1 MSTATSSGTW
11 LEAQRN
17 AAWETFAAM
26 PLPDRV
32 SHLWRYTDP
41 ALVVPAAAAVDRDW
55 KPGLMRVGAVPAG
68 VEVTPLREA
77 IAAGGPARDRY
88 GSLLPAAAGKLEALN
103 AAAWQDGL
111 FVRVPR
117 GLEVKEPLVIS
128 SILGDRP
135 FNASRLLVVLEDGA
149 ALTVVRDYTGGPAG
163 GVAQAHGV
171 IEIVAGDGAAPRLV
185 VVQEFTRGA
194 RLALLQRTLAGRDTR
209 CETVLC
215 SFGAGVVKADIGT
228 ILAGEG
234 AESES
239 WGVIVGDARQHFD
252 HHTLHEHRAGR
263 TRSNFDYK
271 TVLRDRARSAYTG
284 LIRIDEGA
292 KGCAAYQENRNLM
305 LDESARA
312 DSIPELEILN
322 DEVQC
327 THGATMGPIEPEY
340 IFYLQS
346 RGIPRAD
353 SIRMYVEGFV
363 EPALTRLPEA
373 LHDRLRSHLEARLA
387 AL

>member
-1 MSTATSSGTW
+1 MATSSGTW
-11 LEAQRN
+11 LEAQRH
-17 AAWETFAAM
+17 AAWEMYGAA
-26 PLPDRV
+26 PRPDRV
-32 SHLWRYTDP
+32 AHLWRYTDP
-41 ALVVPAAAAVDRDW
+41 ALILPVPTAVDREW
-55 KPGLMRVGAVPAG
+55 KPGLMRIGEVPAG
-68 VEVTPLREA
+68 VEVTGLREA
-77 IAAGGPARDRY
+77 IAAGGPARDRF
-88 GSLLPAAAGKLEALN
+88 GSLLPASFGPLEALN
-103 AAAWQDGL
+103 AAAWQDGV

-117 GLEVKEPLVIS
+117 GLVVKDPLVIS
-128 SILGDRP
+128 SVLGDRP
-135 FNASRLLVVLEDGA
+135 FNASRLLVILEDGA
-149 ALTVVRDYTGGPAG
+149 ALTVVRDYTGGNAAG
-163 GVAQAHGV
+163 AQQVNGV
-171 IEIVAGDGAAPRLV
+171 IEILAGADAAPRLV
-185 VVQEFTRGA
+185 VVQELNRGA
-194 RLALLQRTLAGRDTR
+194 RLALNQRTLAGRNSR

-215 SFGAGVVKADIGT
+215 SFGGGVVKADIGT
-228 ILAGEG
+228 ILDGEG

-252 HHTLHEHRAGR
+252 HHTVHEHRAGR

-284 LIRIDEGA
+284 LIRIDAGA

-305 LDESARA
+305 LDETAKA

-346 RGIPRAD
+346 RGIPKAD

-363 EPALTRLPEA
+363 EPALTRLPPA
-373 LHDRLRSHLEARLA
+373 LHDRLRAHLEARLA
-387 AL
+387 VL